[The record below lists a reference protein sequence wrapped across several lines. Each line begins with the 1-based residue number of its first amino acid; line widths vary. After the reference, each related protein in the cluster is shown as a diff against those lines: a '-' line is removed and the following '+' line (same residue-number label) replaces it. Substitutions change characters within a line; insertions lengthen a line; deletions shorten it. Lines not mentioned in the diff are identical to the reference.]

1 MFSTDPIVSVNI
13 LLDDKDVGVVD
24 HVTGPLYV
32 AKWQPLDYSKGV
44 HSISVVAKVTVSCIY
59 GALKKALHYIRKH
72 S

>member
-59 GALKKALHYIRKH
+59 T
-72 S
+72 